1 MSCSGWRTCS
11 KPGRCRGDFWK
22 HDAKILACL
31 SGWASFTVSTIK
43 TLAPVLKT
51 WHRWQA
57 GLATMLV
64 AASIFAAELPAL
76 LEYRVGDQAE
86 ADIVTPV
93 RLVVFDPA
101 RTESLRQAEVQH
113 INPVFR
119 YLPAVAQQSEADLRA
134 VFTNTQVRFT
144 AGLERLFGH
153 PLPLL
158 NAEFGRQH
166 YNEFL
171 KAYREQNPDF
181 PLTSQLAELWSFGD
195 EGEIALERHVARLRR
210 FTDSFVR
217 PDALPANE
225 RLTAD
230 TVRLII
236 SSQPKAPMTLAL
248 VDQQGRNFP
257 RTNLVTLGKLQQ
269 DAQQTASASE
279 RQEARHVAGFLRA
292 NCFLDEEL
300 TWQTR
305 ARRLESINAA
315 DRYEAGQ
322 RIVQQG
328 EVITAKTK
336 LALDELQSRTAAQR
350 IQATAEIEHSRVE
363 AEATQ
368 AQRAAEETLLINR
381 WLLAGLGVAALTFV
395 SLALFIFKR
404 RRALLDARRRTS
416 GNSHALVVRDA
427 ADEAWRERA
436 LAAEARA
443 QKATA
448 MLRTKMLPHMARWM
462 MQEFMQRL
470 LLQRRSILNDH
481 QTAER
486 EVAELAERL
495 EHVHAPLEERLRA
508 YEKRI
513 AELEAELAAKGE
525 QNLELIKARIE
536 TTRKKLDGERLEVT

>member
-1 MSCSGWRTCS
+1 M
-11 KPGRCRGDFWK
+11 
-22 HDAKILACL
+22 LMV
-31 SGWASFTVSTIK
+31 ASSV
-43 TLAPVLKT
+43 
-51 WHRWQA
+51 
-57 GLATMLV
+57 
-64 AASIFAAELPAL
+64 AAELPAL

-93 RLVVFDPA
+93 PLVVFDPV
-101 RTESLRQAEVQH
+101 RTESLRKAEAQR
-113 INPVFR
+113 IDPVFR
-119 YLPAVAQQSEADLRA
+119 YLPAAAQQSETDLRSA
-134 VFTNTQVRFT
+134 FTNGQARFT

-158 NAEFGRQH
+158 NAEFGQQH

-181 PLTSQLAELWSFGD
+181 PLTAQLAELWSFGD
-195 EGEIALERHVARLRR
+195 EGDIALERHVARLRR
-210 FTDSFVR
+210 FTGSFVR

-225 RLTAD
+225 RLAAD
-230 TVRLII
+230 TVRLVV
-236 SSQPKAPMTLAL
+236 SSQPKAPLTLAL
-248 VDQQGRNFP
+248 VDQQGRNLP

-269 DAQQTASASE
+269 DAQQTTNADE

-292 NCFLDEEL
+292 NCFFDAEL
-300 TWQTR
+300 TRQTR

-368 AQRAAEETLLINR
+368 AQRAAEETLQINR

-416 GNSHALVVRDA
+416 FSGHALVVRDA

-470 LLQRRSILNDH
+470 LLQRRTILDDH

-536 TTRKKLDGERLEVT
+536 TTRKKLDGERLEVTQETMDLS